1 MRFMHNILYRG
12 VLGGTAIAVGGAVQ
26 GVAQIFR
33 GAAATPG
40 AIMEPQRGKWWN
52 GKFRLYVSLYVC
64 ICFSFYL
71 HYSKS
76 HVVL

>member
-1 MRFMHNILYRG
+1 MHNIILYRG

-52 GKFRLYVSLYVC
+52 GKF
-64 ICFSFYL
+64 
-71 HYSKS
+71 
-76 HVVL
+76 

>member
-1 MRFMHNILYRG
+1 MHNIILYRG

-52 GKFRLYVSLYVC
+52 GKFIDYMFLFYMSA

-76 HVVL
+76 HIVL

>member
-1 MRFMHNILYRG
+1 MHNIILYRG

-52 GKFRLYVSLYVC
+52 GKLRYMFLYMS
-64 ICFSFYL
+64 
-71 HYSKS
+71 
-76 HVVL
+76 VLFFFLSTL